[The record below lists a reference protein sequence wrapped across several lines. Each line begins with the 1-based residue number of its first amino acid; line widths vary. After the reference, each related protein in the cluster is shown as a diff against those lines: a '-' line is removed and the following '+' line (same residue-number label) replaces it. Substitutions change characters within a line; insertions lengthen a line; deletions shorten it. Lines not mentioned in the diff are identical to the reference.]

1 MDIEIIREKL
11 NKITIEIE
19 KIQKEFDIVIETV
32 RNHHMK
38 TLKYLEEGLNN
49 ERDRQIKSLF
59 VKSFENTEQEPE
71 SDYSDYSFDSDS
83 DDQEENN

>member
-59 VKSFENTEQEPE
+59 VKSFENTEETE

-83 DDQEENN
+83 DVQEENN